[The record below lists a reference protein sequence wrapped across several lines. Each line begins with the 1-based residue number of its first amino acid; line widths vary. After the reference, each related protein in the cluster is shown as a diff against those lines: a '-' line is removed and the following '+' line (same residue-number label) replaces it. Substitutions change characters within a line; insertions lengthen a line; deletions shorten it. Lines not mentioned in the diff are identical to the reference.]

1 MSKTPQAPQ
10 SEAQALALLAKVPCA
25 DPLTHNIPAE
35 LLDMQSWV
43 AYAVQERDGRVT
55 KPPLNPKLDS
65 PRFASVKK
73 PETWGTFGEAM
84 GFLNFHRGEAFTP
97 NGTLAVVAGIGV
109 VLTAETGVDID
120 HCILPDGSTAEWAK
134 PLVQALLDA
143 GMYAEKSPSGTG
155 IRAFCREPLPPEC
168 GTCFKRNGV
177 EAYRERRYLTVTGRR
192 LEGSGSA
199 LPEGAKCAEALL
211 LLWKHAYPDAPAP
224 QPKAQGCVLDLNEAG
239 PQTPP
244 PKRPSDCTVD
254 ELLDRAFQAKNGAEV
269 KALFS
274 TPPSEAEDKS
284 AVDLQ
289 LANRLAFWS
298 GGDAGRLDSMMRKS
312 ARLQPPE
319 RLAKWDKQHSGAG
332 ETYGQLTCAK
342 AIAGCTAF
350 YGSQPFTASTGGGQ
364 AQTQAP
370 PPWAQQNAPQTQ
382 GAQPEQDAEDEAF
395 SSILPPPPVFP
406 RGIFLPQLEDA
417 IEEVAEK
424 LGSGQYATAAGG
436 CIAALSAAVGG
447 KRMAG
452 VKLSSPQPA
461 ALWICN
467 VAPSGVGKTDVVRPF
482 ESYLKERNAE
492 AYRQFEQ
499 KTKEWRREMKA
510 YNAKTKEEKL
520 AEDAPEAPDYPPMIR
535 MKDTTLEALGDN
547 FRAFQKAGRTP
558 FTAIFSDEL
567 RNGLKSLDCY
577 TGGRGGMGLSQ
588 LLSLYDGDSWDNAR
602 IDKQRCFTI
611 PSCWLS
617 VYGGL
622 QTRLF
627 PKVFTEEMIDSGGFG
642 RWLFTRAEA
651 PEEDPWNDEGLG
663 WTTQETIRRVMTNL
677 LDLPEKGTAPVRAAD
692 GGIDLNDQSIVY
704 LTDEAREAQKEW
716 YNAKR
721 RAAYADGTLSL
732 FSKLSKQ
739 SSRLAL
745 LIHLSGWALL
755 PQGMHP
761 EVIGADTMEKAFRL
775 MEYFKQTQEE
785 LLALAKAGKAG
796 ASLDARHR
804 KAALV
809 FLRHAG
815 EINAGGG
822 VVSTKAM
829 LAWLKEAGLPI
840 TSGKLAGLCKPLG
853 IETAGRLSNTER
865 ARRFTP
871 QSFAVMK
878 TVAGIAE

>member
-1 MSKTPQAPQ
+1 MSEAIQAPQ
-10 SEAQALALLAKVPCA
+10 NEEQTLLARVPCS
-25 DPLTHNIPAE
+25 DPLTHNIPHE
-35 LLDMQSWV
+35 LTALPWV
-43 AYAVQERDGRVT
+43 AYAVQEKGGRVT
-55 KPPLNPKLDS
+55 KPPLNPKLDAF
-65 PRFASVKK
+65 RLAKVDDR
-73 PETWGTFGEAM
+73 ETWGSFGETMA
-84 GFLNFHRGEAFTP
+84 FLSAHRGEGFRLD
-97 NGTLAVVAGIGV
+97 GRLAVVAGVGA
-109 VLTAETGVDID
+109 VLTPEDGVTGVDLD
-120 HCILPDGSTAEWAK
+120 HCLLPDGSIAEWAK
-134 PLVQALLDA
+134 PLVDA
-143 GMYAEKSPSGTG
+143 MQGAGFYLERSPSGTG
-155 IRAFCREPLPPEC
+155 LRGFCREPLPPEC
-168 GTCFKRNGV
+168 GQSFKRNGV
-177 EAYRERRYLTVTGRR
+177 EAYRDRRYLTVTGRPF
-192 LEGSGSA
+192 GSRGTLRTLPQGKDCARA
-199 LPEGAKCAEALL
+199 LS
-211 LLWKHAYPDAPAP
+211 LLWKHAQSEHG

-239 PQTPP
+239 PQRPQ

-254 ELLDRAFQAKNGAEV
+254 ELLQKAFAAGNGAV
-269 KALFS
+269 VHALFS
-274 TPPSEAEDKS
+274 TPPSEAEDMS
-284 AVDLQ
+284 AEDLR
-289 LANRLAFWS
+289 LANLLAFWS
-298 GGDAGRLDSMMRKS
+298 GGDAGKLDSMMRKS

-319 RLAKWDKQHSGAG
+319 RLAKWDKVHSAKG
-332 ETYGQLTCAK
+332 ETYGQMTVAK
-342 AIAGCTAF
+342 ALAGCADF
-350 YGSQPFTASTGGGQ
+350 YGSRQSQASTGERQ
-364 AQTQAP
+364 ASAP
-370 PPWAQQNAPQTQ
+370 APALAPWQQQNAVQAVQ
-382 GAQPEQDAEDEAF
+382 EEEDEAF
-395 SSILPPPPVFP
+395 SSILPPPPAFP

-436 CIAALSAAVGG
+436 CIASLSAAVGG

-510 YNAKTKEEKL
+510 YNAKTREEKL

-577 TGGRGGMGLSQ
+577 TGGKGGMGLSQ

-651 PEEDPWNDEGLG
+651 PEEDPWNDEWLG
-663 WTTQETIRRVMTNL
+663 KATQETIRRVMTNL
-677 LDLPEKGTAPVRAAD
+677 LDLPERGTAPVLTAG
-692 GGIDLNDQSIVY
+692 GGIDLNDRSIVH
-704 LTDEAREAQKEW
+704 LTDEAREAQRGW

-745 LIHLSGWALL
+745 LIHLSGWALT
-755 PQGMHP
+755 PQGTHP
-761 EVIGADTMEKAFRL
+761 EAIGADTMEKAFRL

-829 LAWLKEAGLPI
+829 LAWLKEAGLTV

-853 IETAGRLSNTER
+853 IETAGRLSSTER
-865 ARRFTP
+865 ARRFTA

>member
-1 MSKTPQAPQ
+1 MSEAVQAPQ
-10 SEAQALALLAKVPCA
+10 NEEQTLLARVPCA
-25 DPLTHNIPAE
+25 DPLTQNFPAE

-43 AYAVQERDGRVT
+43 AYAVQERKDGGVS
-55 KPPLNPKLDS
+55 KPPLNPKLETFRLAKVDD
-65 PRFASVKK
+65 RK
-73 PETWGTFGEAM
+73 TWGTFGEAM
-84 GFLNFHRGEAFTP
+84 GFLNFHRGEGFRLD
-97 NGTLAVVAGIGV
+97 GRLAVVAGVGI
-109 VLTAETGVDID
+109 VLTPEDGKTGVDLD
-120 HCILPDGSTAEWAK
+120 HCLDPATGAVLPWAK
-134 PLVQALLDA
+134 PLVDAMQAA
-143 GMYAEKSPSGTG
+143 GFYLERSPSGTG
-155 IRAFCREPLPPEC
+155 LRGFCREPLPPEC
-168 GTCFKRNGV
+168 GQSFKRNGV
-177 EAYRERRYLTVTGRR
+177 EAYRDKRYLTVTGRR
-192 LEGSGSA
+192 LERSGST
-199 LPEGAKCAEALL
+199 LPEGQDCRKALL
-211 LLWKHAYPDAPAP
+211 LLWRHAYPE
-224 QPKAQGCVLDLNEAG
+224 QPKAQGGIDFNGVG
-239 PQTPP
+239 PQTPL

-254 ELLDRAFQAKNGAEV
+254 ELLERAFQAKNGAEV

-274 TPPSEAEDKS
+274 TPPSEAEDMS

-319 RLAKWDKQHSGAG
+319 RLAKWDKRHSGTG
-332 ETYGQLTCAK
+332 LTYGQMTVNK
-342 AIAGCTAF
+342 ALADCTAF
-350 YGSQPFTASTGGGQ
+350 YGSQPFTASTGERKGQ
-364 AQTQAP
+364 R
-370 PPWAQQNAPQTQ
+370 Q
-382 GAQPEQDAEDEAF
+382 GAQAFQTAGEREQDAEDEAF

-424 LGSGQYATAAGG
+424 LGSGQYSTAAGG
-436 CIAALSAAVGG
+436 GIAALSAAVGG
-447 KRMAG
+447 KRMAA
-452 VKLSSPQPA
+452 VKQSSPQPA

-482 ESYLKERNAE
+482 EKYLKEANAE
-492 AYRQFEQ
+492 AYRQYEEER
-499 KTKEWRREMKA
+499 KKWMREMKA
-510 YNAKTKEEKL
+510 YNAKSREEKL
-520 AEDAPEAPDYPPMIR
+520 AEDAPPEPDYPPMIR

-577 TGGRGGMGLSQ
+577 TGGKGGLGLSQ

-602 IDKQRCFTI
+602 IDKRRCFTI

-627 PKVFTEEMIDSGGFG
+627 PKVFNEEMIDSGGFG
-642 RWLFTRAEA
+642 RWMFTRAEA

-677 LDLPEKGTAPVRAAD
+677 LDLPEKGTAPVRTAG

-704 LTDEAREAQKEW
+704 LTDEAREAQEAW

-745 LIHLSGWALL
+745 LIHLSGWALT

-761 EVIGADTMEKAFRL
+761 EAIGADTMEKAFRL
-775 MEYFKQTQEE
+775 TEYFRQTQEE
-785 LLALAKAGKAG
+785 LLALAKAGTAG

-878 TVAGIAE
+878 TAAGITG

>member
-1 MSKTPQAPQ
+1 MSEAIQAPQ
-10 SEAQALALLAKVPCA
+10 NEAQAQALLDRLPLS
-25 DPLTHNIPAE
+25 DPLTQNIPAE
-35 LLDMQSWV
+35 LTALPRWV
-43 AYAVQERDGRVT
+43 AYAAQERGGKVT
-55 KPPLNPKLDS
+55 KPPLNPKLDT
-65 PRFASVKK
+65 PDFASVDK
-73 PETWGTFGEAM
+73 PKTWGTFGEAM
-84 GFLNFHRGEAFTP
+84 GFLCAHRGEGFTA
-97 NGTLAVVAGIGV
+97 NGKPAVVAGVGI
-109 VLTAETGVDID
+109 VLTPEDGVTGVYLDHCLDPETGAV
-120 HCILPDGSTAEWAK
+120 LPWAK
-134 PLVQALLDA
+134 PLIDA
-143 GMYAEKSPSGTG
+143 MQGAGFYLERSPSGTG
-155 IRAFCREPLPPEC
+155 LRGFCREPLPPEC
-168 GTCFKRNGV
+168 GQSFKRNGV
-177 EAYRERRYLTVTGRR
+177 EAYRDKRYLTVTGHAF
-192 LEGSGSA
+192 GSRGTLRT
-199 LPEGAKCAEALL
+199 LPEGQGCRKALL
-211 LLWKHAYPDAPAP
+211 LLWRHAYPEHE
-224 QPKAQGCVLDLNEAG
+224 QPKAQA
-239 PQTPP
+239 PQRLQ
-244 PKRPSDCTVD
+244 PKLPSTFTDE
-254 ELLDRAFQAKNGAEV
+254 ELLRKAFAAGNGATV
-269 KALFS
+269 QALFS
-274 TPPSEAEDKS
+274 TPPSEAEDMS
-284 AVDLQ
+284 AEDLR
-289 LANRLAFWS
+289 LANMLAFWS
-298 GGDAGRLDSMMRKS
+298 MGDAGRLDRMMRQS

-319 RLAKWDKQHSGAG
+319 RLAKWDKRHSGTGA
-332 ETYGQLTCAK
+332 TYGEMTVARALEGCAD
-342 AIAGCTAF
+342 F
-350 YGSQPFTASTGGGQ
+350 FGSKPFTASTGERKRQ
-364 AQTQAP
+364 AQR
-370 PPWAQQNAPQTQ
+370 Q
-382 GAQPEQDAEDEAF
+382 GAQTLQTAGEPEQDAEDEAF

-436 CIAALSAAVGG
+436 CLAAMSAAVGG

-467 VAPSGVGKTDVVRPF
+467 VAPSGVGKTDAVRPF
-482 ESYLKERNAE
+482 ESHLKERNAE
-492 AYRQFEQ
+492 AFRQYEEERKQ
-499 KTKEWRREMKA
+499 WMREMKA

-520 AEDAPEAPDYPPMIR
+520 AEDAPPEPDYPPMIR

-577 TGGRGGMGLSQ
+577 AGGKGGMGLSQ

-602 IDKQRCFTI
+602 IDKRRCFTI

-651 PEEDPWNDEGLG
+651 PEEDPWNDEWLG
-663 WTTQETIRRVMTNL
+663 RTTQETIRRVMTNL
-677 LDLPEKGTAPVRAAD
+677 LDLPEKGTAPVRTAG
-692 GGIDLNDQSIVY
+692 GGIDLNDQSIVC
-704 LTDEAREAQKEW
+704 LTDEAREAQKAW

-721 RAAYADGTLSL
+721 RAAYADGTLFM
-732 FSKLSKQ
+732 FSKRSKQ

-745 LIHLSGWALL
+745 LIHLSGWALM

-761 EVIGADTMEKAFRL
+761 EAIGADTMERAFRL

-785 LLALAKAGKAG
+785 LLALAKAGTAG

-809 FLRHAG
+809 FLRHAA
-815 EINAGGG
+815 EIDAGKG

-829 LAWLKEAGLPI
+829 LAWLKEAGLAVS
-840 TSGKLAGLCKPLG
+840 SGKLAGLCKPLG
-853 IETAGRLSNTER
+853 IETAGRLSSTER

-878 TVAGIAE
+878 AAAGITE

>member
-1 MSKTPQAPQ
+1 MSEAIQAPQ
-10 SEAQALALLAKVPCA
+10 NEAQAQALLDRLPLS
-25 DPLTHNIPAE
+25 DPLTQNIPAE
-35 LLDMQSWV
+35 LTAHSGWV
-43 AYAVQERDGRVT
+43 AYAAQERGGKVT

-65 PRFASVKK
+65 PRFASVDK
-73 PETWGTFGEAM
+73 PESWGTFGEAM
-84 GFLNFHRGEAFTP
+84 GFLCAHRGEAFTP
-97 NGTLAVVAGIGV
+97 NGSLAVVAGVGK
-109 VLTAETGVDID
+109 VLTAEDGVTGTDID
-120 HCILPDGSTAEWAK
+120 HCLDPATGAVLPWAK
-134 PLVQALLDA
+134 PLIDA
-143 GMYAEKSPSGTG
+143 MQGAGFYLERSPSGTG
-155 IRAFCREPLPPEC
+155 LRGFCLEPLPPEC
-168 GTCFKRNGV
+168 GNGFKGNGV
-177 EAYRERRYLTVTGRR
+177 EAYRGGGRFLTVTGRR
-192 LEGSGSA
+192 LEGCGTLRT
-199 LPEGAKCAEALL
+199 LPQGRDCAKALL
-211 LLWKHAYPDAPAP
+211 LLWRHARPEHA
-224 QPKAQGCVLDLNEAG
+224 QPKAQGGIDFNDA
-239 PQTPP
+239 PDQMPP

-254 ELLDRAFQAKNGAEV
+254 ELLQKAFQAKNGAEV
-269 KALFS
+269 QALFS

-298 GGDAGRLDSMMRKS
+298 GGDAGKLDSMMRKS

-319 RLAKWDKQHSGAG
+319 RLAKWDKRHSGGGA
-332 ETYGQLTCAK
+332 TYGEMTCAK
-342 AIAGCTAF
+342 ALEGCQDF
-350 YGSQPFTASTGGGQ
+350 YGSKPFTAPTGERK
-364 AQTQAP
+364 AQR
-370 PPWAQQNAPQTQ
+370 Q
-382 GAQPEQDAEDEAF
+382 GAQTLQTAGEPEQDAEDEAL
-395 SSILPPPPVFP
+395 SSILPPPPAFP

-436 CIAALSAAVGG
+436 GIAAMSAAVGG

-510 YNAKTKEEKL
+510 YNAKSREEKL

-577 TGGRGGMGLSQ
+577 TGGKGGMGLSQ

-651 PEEDPWNDEGLG
+651 PEEDPWNDEWLG
-663 WTTQETIRRVMTNL
+663 RTTQETIRRVMTNL
-677 LDLPEKGTAPVRAAD
+677 LDLPEKGTAPVRTAG
-692 GGIDLNDQSIVY
+692 GGIDLNDRSIVH
-704 LTDEAREAQKEW
+704 LTDEAREAQRGW

-745 LIHLSGWALL
+745 LIHLSGWALT
-755 PQGMHP
+755 PQGTHP
-761 EVIGADTMEKAFRL
+761 EAIGADTMEKAFRL

-829 LAWLKEAGLPI
+829 LAWLKEAGLTV

-853 IETAGRLSNTER
+853 IETAGRLSSTER
-865 ARRFTP
+865 ARRFTA